1 MPEVS
6 INLKFVIAI
15 FQNYLEII
23 LARNLQC
30 FHCIT
35 LYNKDANICFL
46 HCCRIPTNYE
56 EMNQTSREQSASHCN
71 LSKSQ
76 FNLASF

>member
-35 LYNKDANICFL
+35 LYKKDANICFL

-56 EMNQTSREQSASHCN
+56 EMNQTSENN
-71 LSKSQ
+71 LPAIATYLRVS
-76 FNLASF
+76 LI

>member
-1 MPEVS
+1 MPEVP
-6 INLKFVIAI
+6 INLQFVPAI

-23 LARNLQC
+23 LAWNLQC

-35 LYNKDANICFL
+35 LYNKDANMFSTL
-46 HCCRIPTNYE
+46 LQNSYE
-56 EMNQTSREQSASHCN
+56 LWRNESNIREQSASYCN

-76 FNLASF
+76 FNLASV